1 MGKTLVLPRENLFR
15 AVYAINPVQTNL
27 SPVQAVRARDD
38 DEGDGRTLELQW
50 FVANR
55 WTEID
60 SWFEGRF
67 MERIAPGAA
76 TKTIRE
82 NRANMRILLQ
92 HGRDPQLGDK
102 PIAPIDLVEE
112 NDLGG
117 YAEGRLFDGLDPL
130 VVEGLRAGVYG
141 ASFRFRVLRDEI
153 VEEPEA
159 SEDNPNG
166 LPERTIKE
174 MAVQEFGPVTWG
186 AYSEASAGVRSITD
200 EMYFGA
206 LRGMPAERL
215 REVAQFWRTLDE
227 TFAQGAATRRGLSD
241 EIADNGNGPDAPSED
256 APESADDERREQDD
270 PSNTEAPATKATP
283 KVKRDYL
290 KPGSNLPKGY
300 LP

>member
-1 MGKTLVLPRENLFR
+1 MPKLILPRENLFR
-15 AVYAINPVQTNL
+15 AVYALPVVGVSDPDG
-27 SPVQAVRARDD
+27 SPTLAVRATDP
-38 DEGDGRTLELQW
+38 ETGDGRTLELQW

-76 TKTIRE
+76 SKTIRE

-102 PIAPIDLVEE
+102 PIAPIDIVTE

-141 ASFRFRVLRDEI
+141 ASFRFRVLREEI
-153 VEEPEA
+153 NEEPEA
-159 SEDNPNG
+159 SEHNPNG

-174 MAVQEFGPVTWG
+174 MGVQEFGPVTWG
-186 AYSEASAGVRSITD
+186 AYDEASAGVRSITD

-206 LRGMPAERL
+206 MRGMPAERL
-215 REVAQFWRTLDE
+215 QEVAAFWRALDTHLSPE
-227 TFAQGAATRRGLSD
+227 PVAPSGDVTEDPSDDESRAAESNKQEPEAPSTEDTPPVKDYLHGAAQ
-241 EIADNGNGPDAPSED
+241 P
-256 APESADDERREQDD
+256 
-270 PSNTEAPATKATP
+270 PAWF
-283 KVKRDYL
+283 
-290 KPGSNLPKGY
+290 LP
-300 LP
+300 

>member
-1 MGKTLVLPRENLFR
+1 MSKTLVLPRENLFR
-15 AVYAINPVQTNL
+15 AVYAIPTDGAE
-27 SPVQAVRARDD
+27 PTRAVRAED
-38 DEGDGRTLELQW
+38 DEDEGRTLELQW
-50 FVANR
+50 YVAER

-67 MERIAPGAA
+67 LEQIAPGAA
-76 TKTIRE
+76 SKTIRE

-141 ASFRFRVLRDEI
+141 ASFRFRVMREEI
-153 VEEPEA
+153 VEEPGE
-159 SEDNPNG
+159 SEHNPHG

-227 TFAQGAATRRGLSD
+227 TFTPRGVD
-241 EIADNGNGPDAPSED
+241 DPDAPSED
-256 APESADDERREQDD
+256 DAESVEAERREQDD
-270 PSNTEAPATKATP
+270 PGNTEAPAEKATP

-290 KPGSNLPKGY
+290 KPGSNLPKGF

>member
-1 MGKTLVLPRENLFR
+1 LAKKLILPRENLFR
-15 AVYAINPVQTNL
+15 AVYSLPTGGEAQR
-27 SPVQAVRARDD
+27 AVTTTEGD
-38 DEGDGRTLELQW
+38 GDGRTLALQW

-67 MERIAPGAA
+67 MEQIAPGAA
-76 TKTIRE
+76 AKTIRE

-102 PIAPIDLVEE
+102 PIAPIDTVEE

-141 ASFRFRVLRDEI
+141 ASFRFRVMREEI
-153 VEEPEA
+153 VEEPGE
-159 SEDNPNG
+159 SEHNPHG

-206 LRGMPAERL
+206 MRGMPAERL
-215 REVAQFWRTLDE
+215 REVAAFWRTLDDK
-227 TFAQGAATRRGLSD
+227 LSP
-241 EIADNGNGPDAPSED
+241 ESNLDAPSEE
-256 APESADDERREQDD
+256 AAESGEAERREQDTQVPD
-270 PSNTEAPATKATP
+270 APPTKGTR
-283 KVKRDYL
+283 KVKDYL
-290 KPGSNLPKGY
+290 HSAPRVPEWFLP
-300 LP
+300 